1 VLSFDALYL
10 NTSNFIDMLNNIL
23 NLHINYLHYLRILT
37 QISVQNVD

>member
-1 VLSFDALYL
+1 
-10 NTSNFIDMLNNIL
+10 MLNNIL